1 MTTGSKTVDWGGVTL
16 IVDKIQLATKP
27 HFANSTLSQPAPGVT
42 NITADATKT
51 LTESDSGKMIYLNK
65 ASGTIITLPTAK
77 VGLAYEFIVGTS
89 VTSNNYKIITAS
101 GTEFLKGMV
110 ISVDTDSSNVL
121 AYDQTADGSTHRA
134 ITMNGTT
141 TGGLIYTRIKVWA
154 VSTTLWAIEGRNYG
168 NGSVAT
174 PFATS

>member
-77 VGLAYEFIVGTS
+77 VGLMYEFIVGTS
-89 VTSNNYKIITAS
+89 VTSNNYKVITAS
-101 GTEFLKGMV
+101 SAEFIKGQL
-110 ISVDTDSSNVL
+110 ISVDTDTSNALDYSQVGNG
-121 AYDQTADGSTHRA
+121 TTHRA
-134 ITMNGTT
+134 VTMNGTT
-141 TGGLIYTRIKVWA
+141 TGGLIYTVFRVWA
-154 VSTTLWAIEGRNYG
+154 VSTTLWAIEGRNFG
-168 NGSVAT
+168 SGSVAT
-174 PFATS
+174 TFATS